1 MKRAAVP
8 LIMILLVLSAGCIE
22 GGGKYVGAT
31 GKLEDMVKKAEALG
45 WVKTGDGPSNTL
57 GFSLAKV
64 SYRVI
69 IFDKPSYERSRMEE
83 LKGLFE
89 FLNISESIAIP
100 SFTTMAV
107 GWIDTS
113 DVPAKWALGMVL
125 EKEIK
130 DTLDSEVEKMLGK
143 MGLSVVSE
151 GEWQEINGMMVKKLY
166 AEYPVGTFRTQY
178 GTVELGNVKVD
189 IHEYLIEST
198 DGYGIVIIAVPQD
211 YHRKVVLRP
220 LDFVEV
226 EVKINWNLYDG
237 SLVSDAESV
246 AEVVK

>member
-1 MKRAAVP
+1 
-8 LIMILLVLSAGCIE
+8 
-22 GGGKYVGAT
+22 
-31 GKLEDMVKKAEALG
+31 
-45 WVKTGDGPSNTL
+45 VKTDGYTETYELSIS
-57 GFSLAKV
+57 GFSLVKIP
-64 SYRVI
+64 YKIMLFR
-69 IFDKPSYERSRMEE
+69 KPTYDSKRAEE
-83 LKGLFE
+83 LEGLFE

-113 DVPAKWALGMVL
+113 DVPARWALGTVI

-130 DTLDSEVEKMLGK
+130 NALDSQVSKMLDE

-151 GEWQEINGMMVKKLY
+151 GGEWREINGMIVKKLY

-178 GTVELGNVKVD
+178 GTVELGGNVKVE
-189 IHEYLIEST
+189 IREYLIEST
-198 DGYGIVIIAVPQD
+198 NGYGIVITAVPEN

-226 EVKINWNLYDG
+226 EVEISWNLYDG

-246 AEVVK
+246 AGVVK